1 MPGIKQIR
9 VRMKRLTLVL
19 MALLH
24 GHPALAEES
33 LTNFRPLQ
41 WEDGIARGSVGA
53 GTTEDSAPAEQLAEP
68 PATTTDAG
76 EFSLTAGSDPD
87 TILEAATPALHADV
101 WDRIRHGFGVDDEA
115 SNHPLVGLHESWFA
129 ARPENVL
136 RLVERARPYLFH
148 IVEQLDQRGMP
159 MEIALLPMI
168 ESAFNPT
175 AVSPASASGI
185 WQFMPA
191 TGRHYGL
198 KQDNWYDGRGD
209 FTAATQ
215 AALDYLSKLYLDFGD
230 WQLALAAYNCG
241 EGCVGRAIR
250 KNAEEG
256 LPTDYASLALPNET
270 RHYVPRLLAIKNMI
284 RSPEVYGLD
293 IEPLANQAY
302 FDQVTV
308 RTSMDIHSAAR
319 LANMSS
325 ADFARLNAAF
335 PRKVI
340 HSDTPVNLLLPVDR
354 IDTFQRNLES
364 GTWDTWKPYTVKKGE
379 RPATV
384 AKRLGVS
391 LARLEEHNQFH
402 LKRGK
407 FTHAQTIL
415 VPVTGRKAAP
425 EKPSVRETEYVVR
438 RGDTLYGVALRHGL
452 TAAQLTA
459 ANPKLG
465 THLKV
470 GEIIHLPD
478 DTKIVTNVTEPA
490 PTITKVSAK
499 QPAPRTI
506 HYTVKRGDSLG
517 KIAAQFDVSL
527 ADLRAW
533 NPAFRKTS
541 TVQVGQK
548 LVIKKR

>member
-1 MPGIKQIR
+1 MPGNTLVR

-19 MALLH
+19 MAVLH
-24 GHPALAEES
+24 SHPVVAEEP
-33 LTNFRPLQ
+33 LTNFSPLQ
-41 WEDGIARGSVGA
+41 WQDGFARGSVGEDAPVA
-53 GTTEDSAPAEQLAEP
+53 GSAAANE
-68 PATTTDAG
+68 G
-76 EFSLTAGSDPD
+76 EFSAAPAD
-87 TILEAATPALHADV
+87 EAAQAAAAIHADV
-101 WDRIRHGFGVDDEA
+101 WDRIRYGFGIDEEA

-129 ARPENVL
+129 ARPENVH

-148 IVEQLDQRGMP
+148 IVEQLDRRGMP

-168 ESAFNPT
+168 ESAFNPA

-284 RSPEVYGLD
+284 RSPEVYGLE

-302 FDQVTV
+302 FNQVTV

-325 ADFARLNAAF
+325 AEFARLNAAF

-340 HSDTPVNLLLPVDR
+340 HSDTPVSLLLPVDR
-354 IDTFQRNLES
+354 VDTFQRNLEI

-379 RPATV
+379 RPAAV
-384 AKRLGVS
+384 AQRLGVS
-391 LARLEEHNQFH
+391 LARLQEHNQFH

-425 EKPSVRETEYVVR
+425 EKPAARETEYVVR

-465 THLKV
+465 PHLKV
-470 GEIIHLPD
+470 GQTIRLPAD
-478 DTKIVTNVTEPA
+478 ATTLASTAPA
-490 PTITKVSAK
+490 PTITKVSAR
-499 QPAPRTI
+499 QPAPRTV
-506 HYTVKRGDSLG
+506 HYTVKRGDTLG
-517 KIAAQFDVSL
+517 KIAAQFDVTL
-527 ADLRAW
+527 AELKAW

-541 TVQVGQK
+541 TVQLGQK
-548 LVIKKR
+548 IVVRKP